1 MKKSLLAG
9 VAVLGLSVFASYS
22 YSADD
27 AKPEKIT
34 GVLIDQACGG
44 KQMSKDDPEA
54 AAAKHPA
61 ACAKKE
67 SCANSGYAI
76 ITGKQMLKLDDA
88 GAQKAKDYLAKSNV
102 TKVTVEGTKDGD
114 MLKVTS
120 IEAAK

>member
-9 VAVLGLSVFASYS
+9 VAVLGLSLFAGYS
-22 YSADD
+22 YSAD
-27 AKPEKIT
+27 AKTEKVT

-61 ACAKKE
+61 ACAKKDA
-67 SCANSGYAI
+67 CAKSGYAV
-76 ITGKQMLKLDDA
+76 ITGKTMLKLDDA
-88 GAQKAKDYLAKSNV
+88 GAEKAKAYLAKSNV
-102 TKVTVEGTKDGD
+102 TKVTVEGTKEGD
-114 MLKVTS
+114 TLKVTS

>member
-9 VAVLGLSVFASYS
+9 VAVLGLSVFASFS
-22 YSADD
+22 YSAED

-34 GVLIDQACGG
+34 GVLIDQSCGA

-61 ACAKKE
+61 ACAKK
-67 SCANSGYAI
+67 CADSGYAI
-76 ITGKQMLKLDDA
+76 ITGKKMLKLDDA

-102 TKVTVEGTKDGD
+102 TKVTVEGTKEGD
-114 MLKVTS
+114 TLKITS

>member
-9 VAVLGLSVFASYS
+9 VAVLSLSLFAGYS
-22 YSADD
+22 YSAD
-27 AKPEKIT
+27 AKSEKVT

-67 SCANSGYAI
+67 ACAKSGYAI
-76 ITGKQMLKLDDA
+76 ITGKTMLKLDDA
-88 GAQKAKDYLAKSNV
+88 GAEKAKAYLEKSNV

-114 MLKVTS
+114 TLKVTS

>member
-9 VAVLGLSVFASYS
+9 VAVLGLSMFAGYS
-22 YSADD
+22 YSAD
-27 AKPEKIT
+27 AEKIT
-34 GVLIDQACGG
+34 GVLIDQKCGES
-44 KQMSKDDPEA
+44 QMSKDDPEA

-67 SCANSGYAI
+67 ACAKSGYAI
-76 ITGKQMLKLDDA
+76 ITGKKMLKLDDA
-88 GAQKAKDYLAKSNV
+88 SAEKAKAYLKDSNV

-114 MLKVTS
+114 TLKITS

>member
-1 MKKSLLAG
+1 MKKSLLAS

-54 AAAKHPA
+54 AAAKHPV
-61 ACAKKE
+61 ACAKKDA
-67 SCANSGYAI
+67 CAKSGYAI
-76 ITGKQMLKLDDA
+76 ITGKTMLKLDDA
-88 GAQKAKDYLAKSNV
+88 GAEKAKAYLAKSNI
-102 TKVTVEGTKDGD
+102 TKVNVEGTKEGD
-114 MLKVTS
+114 TLKVTS

>member
-1 MKKSLLAG
+1 MHQEQEVLLRDPNHLSFIVGGNMKKSLLAS

-61 ACAKKE
+61 SCAKKDACAK
-67 SCANSGYAI
+67 SGYAI
-76 ITGKQMLKLDDA
+76 ITGKTMLKLDDA
-88 GAQKAKDYLAKSNV
+88 GAEKAKAYL
-102 TKVTVEGTKDGD
+102 
-114 MLKVTS
+114 
-120 IEAAK
+120 